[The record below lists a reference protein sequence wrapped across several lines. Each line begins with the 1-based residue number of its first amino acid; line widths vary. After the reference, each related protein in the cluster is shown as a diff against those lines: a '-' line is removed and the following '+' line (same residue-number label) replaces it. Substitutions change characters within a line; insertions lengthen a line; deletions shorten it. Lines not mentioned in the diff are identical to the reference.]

1 MKELNES
8 VEVARLFQ
16 EVMQL
21 FKHSMNK
28 LLEET
33 GMSAP
38 QGMVLG
44 LLSKKKKIK
53 ITELSHELCLS
64 NSTVSGIVD
73 RLEKQKMVI
82 RERSMDDKRVVY
94 VSISPNFKD
103 MHETFHK
110 QFQKNIQNTMSRGST
125 DELHKIFEGLSTLKK
140 LLRDQQESI
149 TKNGDDIK

>member
-1 MKELNES
+1 MKTLNES

-16 EVMQL
+16 EVMHL

-38 QGMVLG
+38 QGMVMN
-44 LLSKKKKIK
+44 LLSKEKKMK
-53 ITELSHELCLS
+53 ITEFSHQLCLS
-64 NSTVSGIVD
+64 NSTVSGIID
-73 RLEKQKMVI
+73 RLEKQEMVT

-94 VSISPNFKD
+94 VSISPGFKD

-110 QFQKNIQNTMSRGST
+110 QFEKNIQNTMSKGSA
-125 DELHKIFEGLSTLKK
+125 DELHKIFEGLSSLKK
-140 LLRDQQESI
+140 LLSDQQ
-149 TKNGDDIK
+149 K